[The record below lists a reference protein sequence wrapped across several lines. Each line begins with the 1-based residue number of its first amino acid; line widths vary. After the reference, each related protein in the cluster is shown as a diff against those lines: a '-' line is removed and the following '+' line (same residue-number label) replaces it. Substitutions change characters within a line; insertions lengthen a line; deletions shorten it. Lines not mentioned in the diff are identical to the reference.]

1 MQPCVQWPRTL
12 LRMVTH
18 EFQFDRFVLRPHAR
32 ELLDDG
38 APVRIGDR
46 AFDLLWALVEARGDV
61 VSRDALFAR
70 AWPGRVV
77 IDDNLKVQVM
87 ALRKLLGA
95 EAVAT
100 LSLIHI

>member
-1 MQPCVQWPRTL
+1 MVALLSASVRAAVSHVQPMQVQ
-12 LRMVTH
+12 
-18 EFQFDRFVLRPHAR
+18 EFQFDRFVLRPQAR
-32 ELLDDG
+32 ELLEGG
-38 APVRIGDR
+38 APVRIGER

-87 ALRKLLGA
+87 ARA
-95 EAVAT
+95 
-100 LSLIHI
+100 